1 MSAEEVAVHAG
12 SEVLMEVDNN
22 SALSVG
28 IVHVDFRPDA
38 QVSPNRLIKY
48 YFQYNL
54 LLKI

>member
-1 MSAEEVAVHAG
+1 MSAEQVAVYAD

-22 SALSVG
+22 SVLIVG

-38 QVSPNRLIKY
+38 QVSPNALIKY

-54 LLKI
+54 LLNI